1 MFKMKLSQTEK
12 HELLKA
18 WIAISLAFAILQV
31 GGLSLQPAF
40 FFIFLISGLTVGLG
54 FLVHE
59 LSHKLVAQRYRCWAE
74 FRANDQMLIIAVIMS
89 FFGFI
94 FIAPG
99 AVVISGHVNAEKNGR
114 ISAAGPLSSIILSLL
129 FLAVRSVS
137 PIQIIT
143 TIAHYGFFINS
154 WLALFNLLPF
164 FFFDGA
170 KIMRWNK
177 VVYGIMIVTAAVLVF
192 LI

>member
-1 MFKMKLSQTEK
+1 MIKMKFSQIEK
-12 HELLKA
+12 NELLKA
-18 WIAISLAFAILQV
+18 WVAISLAFAILNA
-31 GGLSLQPAF
+31 GGLSFQPGF
-40 FFIFLISGLTVGLG
+40 FLIFLISGLTVGLG

-59 LSHKLVAQRYRCWAE
+59 LSHKLVAQKYKCWAE
-74 FRANDQMLIIAVIMS
+74 FRANNQMLILAVIMS

-99 AVVISGHVNAEKNGR
+99 AVVISGRVSAEKHGR
-114 ISAAGPLSSIILSLL
+114 IAAAGPMSSIVLALL
-129 FLAVRSVS
+129 FLVLRSVS
-137 PIQIIT
+137 PFEIIT

-164 FFFDGA
+164 FFFDGM

-177 VVYGIMIVTAAVLVF
+177 AAYGVMIATAAILVF